1 MITST
6 KLYVPVF
13 TLSINDGIIVLENI
27 KQVFKR
33 TVSWNKYRS
42 EITTHTKNNNLD
54 YLIDTIF
61 RKINRLSVLSFKDG
75 NNYPTRDSF
84 DKYYM
89 PLVRIK
95 NFNALIDNKPFL
107 INQ

>member
-13 TLSINDGIIVLENI
+13 TLCINDGIIVLENI

-33 TVSWNKYRS
+33 AVSWNKYRS

-54 YLIDTIF
+54 YVIDTIF
-61 RKINRLSVLSFKDG
+61 RKINRLSVLSFEDG

-84 DKYYM
+84 DKYYVS
-89 PLVRIK
+89 LVQIK